1 VVGLDSL
8 QRATSNP
15 FYDYLLQ
22 RIDEDLLVRSAR
34 LQ

>member
-1 VVGLDSL
+1 VLVVGLDSL

-22 RIDEDLLVRSAR
+22 RIEEDLR
-34 LQ
+34 